1 MTRKLVRVLLVALAL
16 MSTNCTYR
24 ASISADYPV
33 IDEHNSRNALDWAG
47 TYAGVLPCAD
57 CAGLETTL
65 TIREDSSYLLETR
78 HLGQEDHIFVEQGT
92 FTWLEGGNIIQLND
106 GTTHYQVG
114 ENRLFL
120 LDRRGRRITGDLAAH
135 YILHKE

>member
-1 MTRKLVRVLLVALAL
+1 MTRQLAGVLLVALAL

-24 ASISADYPV
+24 ASISAGYPV
-33 IDEHNSRNALDWAG
+33 MDEHNSRNSLDWPG

-65 TIREDSSYLLETR
+65 TIRSDSSYHLETR
-78 HLGQEDHIFVEQGT
+78 PLGKSDRLFEEQGT
-92 FTWLEGGNIIQLND
+92 FTWLEGGSIIQLND
-106 GTTHYQVG
+106 GATRYLVG